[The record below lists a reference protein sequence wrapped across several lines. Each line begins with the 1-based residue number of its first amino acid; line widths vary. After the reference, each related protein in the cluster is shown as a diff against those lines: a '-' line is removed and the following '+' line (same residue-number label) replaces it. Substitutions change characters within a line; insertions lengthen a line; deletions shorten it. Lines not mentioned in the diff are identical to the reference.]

1 MKRLR
6 WISVLIGVACV
17 LGINAQSGDDEAKEK
32 QRQKLLLAESLMGDI
47 GQLTLEENR
56 ALAMARLGTSIWQ
69 FDEKRARGLFQDAVG
84 ELIAAQTAAEAT
96 KRSGQNN
103 ELLTGQ
109 STRPQ
114 ILQVIAQRDA
124 EFALQSLYKTR
135 PAAIQRAMLGGKEK
149 DDKKIRYAAGN
160 DNWMRNNEL
169 NLEQS
174 LMRMAADQNPAMAVE
189 LIKKALKTGLS
200 GETLGL
206 LKKLHEKDPKT
217 ANEFASDVVAQLLGK
232 PLIRDNQVDHY
243 LFQLSI
249 GVLHDFIRDR
259 SANDTGLRFDLSQMR
274 QLADKLISFYLD
286 KGTQF
291 GYGNGYQLYPVAEK
305 FFPAAVDRL
314 KETDKNVHRKGLQP
328 IQMDETV
335 SRLMNGETSVDEILA
350 QAPKLPVES
359 RRQLYEHAANRLAGG
374 GNIARARSVLA
385 DNFSEDGL
393 DGVMNG
399 LNWNYMNYLVGQ
411 SRFAEAEALIDQ
423 FPDQNRYS
431 ALVSLATSV
440 YHRDQKNKSYAVNLL
455 EKARGQL
462 PAKPETNTEM
472 SHLMQIANAYSNIEP
487 AEAYRMVENL
497 IPKVN
502 ELMDA
507 AIIVHAFQGG
517 YNIRRGEMPVSHVN
531 SMGVHIDVGI
541 FRNLAK
547 ADFESALGLI
557 GTFSRREMR
566 VMLKQQLL
574 ESL

>member
-6 WISVLIGVACV
+6 WLSVLIGVACV
-17 LGINAQSGDDEAKEK
+17 LGVSAQNGDDEAKEK
-32 QRQKLLLAESLMGDI
+32 QRRKLLLAESIAGDI

-56 ALAMARLGTSIWQ
+56 ALAMARLGSSIWQ
-69 FDEKRARGLFQDAVG
+69 LDEKRARSLFQDAVG
-84 ELIAAQTAAEAT
+84 ELIAAQTAAEAV

-124 EFALQSLYKTR
+124 EFALESLYKTR
-135 PAAIQRAMLGGKEK
+135 PAAIQRAMLGAKEK
-149 DDKKIRYAAGN
+149 DDKKISFSGGTESWLRQ
-160 DNWMRNNEL
+160 NEL

-189 LIKKALKTGLS
+189 LIKKALKNGMS

-206 LKKLHEKDPKT
+206 LKKLHEKDPKA
-217 ANEFASDVVAQLLGK
+217 ANEIASDVVGQLLRK
-232 PLIRDNQVDHY
+232 SLILNNNVDHQS
-243 LFQLSI
+243 FQVSI
-249 GVLHDFIRDR
+249 SVLHDFIRDR
-259 SANDTGLRFDLSQMR
+259 SANDTGLRFDASQMR
-274 QLADKLISFYLD
+274 QLAEKLISFYLE
-286 KGTQF
+286 KGPQL

-305 FFPAAVDRL
+305 LMPSAVERL

-328 IQMDETV
+328 IERDETV

-350 QAPKLPVES
+350 QAPKLPAES

-374 GNIARARSVLA
+374 GNIARARAVLA
-385 DNFSEDGL
+385 DHFSEDGL

-399 LNWNYMNYLVGQ
+399 LNWNYMNHLVGQ

-462 PAKPETNTEM
+462 PAKPETNIEM
-472 SHLMQIANAYSNIEP
+472 SHLMQIANAYSTIEP
-487 AEAYRMVENL
+487 AEAYRMLEDL

-507 AIIVHAFQGG
+507 AVVVHAFQGG
-517 YNIRRGEMPVSHVN
+517 YNIRRGEMPVSHAN
-531 SMGVHIDVGI
+531 SMGVHMDAGI
-541 FRNLAK
+541 FRNLVK
-547 ADFESALGLI
+547 ADFESVVSLI